1 MSSELNEQADETELD
16 AIAERTLTATIDNK
30 SFDILV
36 RFGKPLL
43 HPKGDWACPYQI
55 AGIGDE
61 KVRLAFGID
70 AVQALQLAMLAAGA
84 NLSAHRMEV
93 KLAFLGESHLGFP
106 NNTKEAS
113 GNCPYCK
120 SGDAE

>member
-1 MSSELNEQADETELD
+1 MSSDIKEQDDTEELE
-16 AIAERTLTATIDNK
+16 AIAERTLTATTDDK
-30 SFDILV
+30 AFDVLV
-36 RFGKPLL
+36 RFGKPTP

-61 KVRLAFGID
+61 KVRRAFGID
-70 AVQALQLAMLAAGA
+70 AVQALQLAMLATGA
-84 NLSAHRMEV
+84 ILSAHRKEV

>member
-84 NLSAHRMEV
+84 RSEEHTSELQSLR
-93 KLAFLGESHLGFP
+93 HLV
-106 NNTKEAS
+106 
-113 GNCPYCK
+113 
-120 SGDAE
+120 